1 MGGGSSKPTE
11 PSNFTEIHRRVMPV
25 QQMVR
30 VMEQERKPKILD
42 KPWRDVKWDESTKTK
57 LMKFLKEYKPPVDS
71 VPRARI
77 LLIGLVGAGK
87 SSFFNSINSVF
98 RGNMTSQA
106 EAGDMGTSLSLKYRT
121 YKVKASRGG
130 KPMAFLLCDTMGL
143 EATEDGGV
151 RTEDIVSVLKGY
163 VPDKYQFDPT
173 QAMDTDV
180 CQTGIE
186 LPLKDRIHCVV
197 YVIDAT
203 KLAIMPQGMKT
214 KVDEIRK
221 ETKFNEVPLM
231 VLLTKVDKACPLVE
245 KDLKNVYRSGY
256 IKELIDKVHQ
266 SLGIPVLN
274 VLPVKN
280 YSHELDLNDTCD
292 ILLLTAMQKMLN
304 FADNCFDNWEEDTE

>member
-11 PSNFTEIHRRVMPV
+11 PSNLNEILRRAMPV
-25 QQMVR
+25 QQVVR
-30 VMEQERKPKILD
+30 VVEQERKPKILD
-42 KPWRDVKWDESTKTK
+42 KPWRDVMWDGSARTKI
-57 LMKFLKEYKPPVDS
+57 LKFLKEYKPPVDS

-87 SSFFNSINSVF
+87 SSFFNSINSIF
-98 RGNMTSQA
+98 RGNITSQA
-106 EAGDMGTSLSLKYRT
+106 EAGDMGTSLTLKYRT

-130 KPMAFLLCDTMGL
+130 PPLAFLLCDTMGL
-143 EATEDGGV
+143 EAAADGGV
-151 RTEDIVSVLKGY
+151 KTEDIVSILKGY
-163 VPDKYQFDPT
+163 VPDRYQFNPV
-173 QAMDTDV
+173 QEMVTDD
-180 CQTGIE
+180 CQTCSE
-186 LPLKDRIHCVV
+186 MPLQDRIHCVV

-203 KLAIMPQGMKT
+203 KLAIMPQGMKN

-221 ETKFNEVPLM
+221 KTKYHEVPLM

-245 KDLKNVYRSGY
+245 KDLKNVYRSCY

-304 FADNCFDNWEEDTE
+304 FADNCFDNWEEDTD